1 MTYFTTQ
8 FSKNQSEEPYQLFGN
23 SLAPQ
28 TLSYVILNNLRYFFK
43 KNLLRS
49 FQKDSFTRNENR
61 YSESRSLSQVI
72 LNNFFKK
79 VGKNFC

>member
-28 TLSYVILNNLRYFFK
+28 TLSYVILNNLKFFLKKIPYEVFK
-43 KNLLRS
+43 KTL
-49 FQKDSFTRNENR
+49 
-61 YSESRSLSQVI
+61 SLGMKTVI
-72 LNNFFKK
+72 VKAAPSVK
-79 VGKNFC
+79 